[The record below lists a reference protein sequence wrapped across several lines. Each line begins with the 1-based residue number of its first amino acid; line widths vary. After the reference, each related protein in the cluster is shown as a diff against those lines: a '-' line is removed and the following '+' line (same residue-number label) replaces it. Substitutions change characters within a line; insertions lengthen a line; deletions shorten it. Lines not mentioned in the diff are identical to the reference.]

1 MLVHDFLCGSMGIP
15 KHLSTLRRRVFT
27 EQPRLA
33 LKLVAAGFDLSLAVF
48 SNCRFLDLFRVFIG
62 LFSLVFVGKLAL
74 YFGFQPLAN
83 RPVCADQARS
93 CVRPPEC
100 RSLGMRSNC
109 AAFSNTLHRGASSSP
124 LWWWTVMEI
133 HNRGNMAVWE
143 PGKRVCG
150 WEPVHRRMAEGT

>member
-1 MLVHDFLCGSMGIP
+1 MPKIHSLTCSIPCFSNPSSITQTETSNAGGKNCTTVLTHDFLCGSMGIP
-15 KHLSTLRRRVFT
+15 KHLSTRRQILIVK
-27 EQPRLA
+27 PRLV
-33 LKLVAAGFDLSLAVF
+33 LQLVAAGFDLSLAVF

-124 LWWWTVMEI
+124 LWW
-133 HNRGNMAVWE
+133 
-143 PGKRVCG
+143 
-150 WEPVHRRMAEGT
+150 